1 MQISDI
7 SFWGILLVVVMMV
20 VSVGLFSVIDRRM
33 MMRMVRVLFYYV
45 ASIFLL
51 SLCLWGI
58 CAVGKW
64 WADAL
69 FGLLVTSVVPLLILR
84 KNKLA
89 IKEFYVSVALS
100 VLTGMAIVVLCVY
113 LLMTAHQTLIIVP
126 VVGFTGAVMLMSVS
140 EGLKAYLS
148 SIRNTK
154 SHYQYLMANGASNIE
169 ALMPSVCRGL
179 RTASIAVL
187 HEMILPVVVTPP
199 AFLCGLLL
207 MGASPLYAGV
217 VTVSLVLS
225 SLFSCLLTVVLSM
238 LLMNKKVF
246 RQ

>member
-1 MQISDI
+1 
-7 SFWGILLVVVMMV
+7 
-20 VSVGLFSVIDRRM
+20 
-33 MMRMVRVLFYYV
+33 
-45 ASIFLL
+45 
-51 SLCLWGI
+51 
-58 CAVGKW
+58 
-64 WADAL
+64 
-69 FGLLVTSVVPLLILR
+69 
-84 KNKLA
+84 
-89 IKEFYVSVALS
+89 
-100 VLTGMAIVVLCVY
+100 
-113 LLMTAHQTLIIVP
+113 
-126 VVGFTGAVMLMSVS
+126 MLMSVS

-225 SLFSCLLTVVLSM
+225 SLFSCLLAVVLSM